1 MRLFQLL
8 LRLFLN
14 YMLIGYNALFF
25 GDISAFQTK
34 NCRKPVDT
42 PLRETVPR
50 SALTMGVDDL
60 FRAVFFIHA
69 SSARFI
75 GKYGCEAYFR
85 YNRELM
91 FYERNRE
98 LNREISALKLDL
110 TDADAEGHC
119 GHCIQ
124 NHEEGRRDRK

>member
-1 MRLFQLL
+1 MGLFQLL

-14 YMLIGYNALFF
+14 YMLISENALFF

-60 FRAVFFIHA
+60 FRAVFFRHVRKAAVPIQD
-69 SSARFI
+69 AR
-75 GKYGCEAYFR
+75 GRVVEKHY
-85 YNRELM
+85 
-91 FYERNRE
+91 
-98 LNREISALKLDL
+98 
-110 TDADAEGHC
+110 
-119 GHCIQ
+119 
-124 NHEEGRRDRK
+124 EEGITAVPDCLK